1 MIYYMCISIHI
12 QLYRS
17 IRICAVYVHTYR
29 SACPVP
35 NICPRAHRH
44 STRQPAQFHPLHP
57 WRIPEQC
64 SAPCQFPKLYRSHHR
79 RVHSSLICFI
89 WPTQIHS
96 QISQALLQVSTQAVG
111 IQLTLG
117 QEAFSAVWSFFLQ
130 FRRVSIELELYSAG
144 KRGKPFRHPQTLNT
158 CKGAHECP
166 CNVMTTCEYQ
176 GRAPVELAK
185 VQILSLLQFQP
196 KEAAPT
202 PRLIRHGGSPA
213 SSAWSQAS
221 DIHGMPY

>member
-1 MIYYMCISIHI
+1 MCISIHV

-17 IRICAVYVHTYR
+17 ICICAVYVHTYR
-29 SACPVP
+29 SARPVP
-35 NICPRAHRH
+35 NICPQAHRH

-64 SAPCQFPKLYRSHHR
+64 SAPCQFPKLYKFHHR

-130 FRRVSIELELYSAG
+130 FRGVSKLNLSCIQLGRGANHSGTRKRLTRAKAHMNVHVMSWLHVNTKAG
-144 KRGKPFRHPQTLNT
+144 PRWNWPKFR
-158 CKGAHECP
+158 
-166 CNVMTTCEYQ
+166 
-176 GRAPVELAK
+176 
-185 VQILSLLQFQP
+185 F
-196 KEAAPT
+196 
-202 PRLIRHGGSPA
+202 
-213 SSAWSQAS
+213 
-221 DIHGMPY
+221 